1 MLSSF
6 VSFFNRDHS
15 SYQVLEHR
23 EPKAE
28 NFIYRDSLSKNNKQ
42 KKPSPNQPKG
52 ADFRSVSSKPIEEK
66 GVIRVKVIMTKKEAA
81 RLLSKCK
88 EGRVLG
94 FKDVANELVQIP
106 VNRVSVESTPCAG
119 SHAVLKSIPE

>member
-6 VSFFNRDHS
+6 VSFFNRDQL
-15 SYQVLEHR
+15 SYQILEHR
-23 EPKAE
+23 EPKPA
-28 NFIYRDSLSKNNKQ
+28 NFIYRDNLNKNKKQ
-42 KKPSPNQPKG
+42 KLSPNQPKDDHFCF
-52 ADFRSVSSKPIEEK
+52 ASSKPIEEK
-66 GVIRVKVIMTKKEAA
+66 GVIRVKVTMTKKEAA

-88 EGRVLG
+88 EGGVLG

-106 VNRVSVESTPCAG
+106 MNRVSVESTPCAS